1 MNTKNIFDIHN
12 EAMDLAQ
19 KGDDQKR
26 YGNLQEAKALY
37 FAAFEKER
45 EAALMADETNSSV
58 LGQAILLRSAATL
71 AQRSELFSE
80 AEQLVTMALV
90 KDIPESMT
98 QELRELHKEVR
109 MQSQNRISDSDTF
122 EVSIPHVNSSKLH
135 QFILSLGGS
144 IRLGRIAVL

>member
-37 FAAFEKER
+37 TAAFEKER

>member
-1 MNTKNIFDIHN
+1 
-12 EAMDLAQ
+12 MDLAQ

-37 FAAFEKER
+37 TAAFEKER

>member
-1 MNTKNIFDIHN
+1 MNKTNIFDIHN

-26 YGNLQEAKALY
+26 CGNQEEAKALY
-37 FAAFEKER
+37 TAAYEKER

-80 AEQLVTMALV
+80 AEQLITMALV

-98 QELRELHKEVR
+98 HELRELHKEVSK
-109 MQSQNRISDSDTF
+109 QSQNQISGSDIY
-122 EVSIPHVNSSKLH
+122 EVNIPHINSSKLH
-135 QFILSLGGS
+135 QMISSLGGS
-144 IRLGRIAVL
+144 IRLGHIAVL